1 MRRVIW
7 LLVLALVLLILYMML
22 TVRSDPGKGLGVVIS
37 GVSLQAYDDLYSLRL
52 GRVAGAACHRS
63 ACENAKG
70 DPSSRSWS
78 RPRQPVSLSIIGTE

>member
-37 GVSLQAYDDLYSLRL
+37 GVSLQAYDDLFL
-52 GRVAGAACHRS
+52 
-63 ACENAKG
+63 
-70 DPSSRSWS
+70 
-78 RPRQPVSLSIIGTE
+78 